1 MYAARALTL
10 SISTSQSWLKPTMQ
24 TFMNSA
30 GMMAW
35 STPSAVVTVMSAG
48 LLSAMSET
56 ETMLSCGEQ

>member
-1 MYAARALTL
+1 
-10 SISTSQSWLKPTMQ
+10 MQ